1 MRRDVIGW
9 TLAAAGV
16 FVGLPW
22 LAVHIVQNDM
32 GFLVCLLLFF
42 GVNPLFMVLAGFM
55 AGQDVRRRWWV
66 PLAAAEWFL
75 AGAWLVFDSGEMTF
89 LWYAAGYLLLGW
101 LTMGVRYIWKR
112 VQG

>member
-1 MRRDVIGW
+1 MKRVFLGW

-22 LAVHIVQNDM
+22 LAGQVFRNDM

-42 GVNPLFMVLAGFM
+42 GVDPLFAVLAGSA
-55 AGQDVRRRWWV
+55 AGRDVRRGWWLPPV
-66 PLAAAEWFL
+66 VAGLFL
-75 AGAWLVFDSGEMTF
+75 MGVWLVYDAGEMDF

-101 LTMGVRYIWKR
+101 LTMGIR
-112 VQG
+112 VILERR